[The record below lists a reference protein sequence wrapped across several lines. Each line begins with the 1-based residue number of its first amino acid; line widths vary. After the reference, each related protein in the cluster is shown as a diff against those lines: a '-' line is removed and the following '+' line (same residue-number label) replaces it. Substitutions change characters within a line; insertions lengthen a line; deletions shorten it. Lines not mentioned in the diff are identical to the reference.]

1 MLKNK
6 KWATW
11 WWPSTAFSSRA
22 RPRKC
27 RRSST
32 ASKKGREFV
41 VVVRHK
47 GATSDGTDM
56 SKLEPSNS
64 DPPATEGANKPA
76 CCSIL

>member
-1 MLKNK
+1 MLKNLK
-6 KWATW
+6 VGDVVVAIDGVLITR
-11 WWPSTAFSSRA
+11 STPQVSAILDSFEV
-22 RPRKC
+22 
-27 RRSST
+27 
-32 ASKKGREFV
+32 GREFV
-41 VVVRHK
+41 VVVRRK